1 MKITII
7 NKGSNHKPAGWC
19 SDMVDAPP
27 LDKK

>member
-7 NKGSNHKPAGWC
+7 NKGSNRKPSCWC
-19 SDMVDAPP
+19 PDLVDAPP